1 MRAVSVSSL
10 CKAVGMS
17 RANWYKTRK
26 RRQRRAVDG
35 DLVLLLV
42 KEQRQ
47 LHPRMGCRKL
57 QVVLTP
63 SLAAAGVALGRDR
76 LFGLLAEHDLL
87 VPPPPK
93 SCRTTNS
100 SHSLPV
106 FQNLAR
112 EVEVTGPNQVWVS
125 DITYVR
131 TDASFV
137 YLALITDRY
146 SRKIVG
152 YHCGDNLEAL
162 GCLAAL
168 DQALA
173 DLPRDRHPI
182 HHSDRGCQYCCHD
195 YVQRLQE
202 GGLRISMTETD
213 HCAENAHAERVNGI
227 LKLEYGL
234 GATFR
239 DAEQVRLAVA
249 QGVWLYNRRRPHASL
264 NMRTPEVVH
273 GKAA

>member
-10 CKAVGMS
+10 CKSVGMS

-35 DLVLLLV
+35 ELVLALV

-47 LHPRMGCRKL
+47 LHPRIGCRKL
-57 QVVLTP
+57 QVVLAP

-76 LFGLLAEHDLL
+76 LFELLGNNDLL

-93 SCRTTNS
+93 SCSTTNS
-100 SHSLPV
+100 SHCLPV

-112 EVEVTGPNQVWVS
+112 EVAATGPNQVWVS

-195 YVQRLQE
+195 YVQRLE
-202 GGLRISMTETD
+202 ERGLRVSMTETD

-264 NMRTPEVVH
+264 NMRTPEAVH
-273 GKAA
+273 GRAA